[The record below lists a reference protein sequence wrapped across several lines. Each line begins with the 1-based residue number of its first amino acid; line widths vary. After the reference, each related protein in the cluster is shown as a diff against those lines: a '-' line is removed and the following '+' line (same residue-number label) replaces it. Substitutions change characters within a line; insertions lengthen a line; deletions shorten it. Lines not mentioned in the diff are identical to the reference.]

1 MAEYNMQ
8 GKVGIVTGANAG
20 IGKRVALGMA
30 QAGATVI
37 MACRSAER
45 GAAARREVIAQ
56 SGNSDV
62 HLLQVDLSS
71 QASIRAAVAS
81 FEARFGRLDVLIDN
95 AANFDHRLKAP
106 ILTAEGIETV
116 FATNHL
122 GPFLLTNLLLP
133 RLKASAPARVID
145 VASKGLIAYPR
156 LSIEFD
162 NLNGQR
168 KFSMQ
173 HAYYH
178 SKLAQVMFTY
188 DLAERLAD
196 QRRNG
201 QRDPGAGR
209 APGRGPL
216 RPHPRLDAGH
226 IPPQDASGGDLAG
239 GNGRDVPV
247 PGCVARGGNSDRA
260 VHRREPQAGQVV
272 RAILRP
278 RCLAS
283 PVGCQRP
290 AHRGAGDDHPRDGG
304 RACVKA
310 FHRGGR
316 RAGAQRKSE
325 NISER

>member
-45 GAAARREVIAQ
+45 GEAARREIAAQ

-71 QASIRAAVAS
+71 QASIRAAVAD
-81 FEARFGRLDVLIDN
+81 FEARFDRLDVLINN

-106 ILTAEGIETV
+106 VLTAEGIETV

-122 GPFLLTNLLLP
+122 GPFLLTTLLLP
-133 RLKASAPARVID
+133 RLKASAPARVIN
-145 VASKGLIAYPR
+145 VASKGLITYPR

-188 DLAERLAD
+188 DLAERLAGSGVTANVI
-196 QRRNG
+196 RV
-201 QRDPGAGR
+201 PVV
-209 APGRGPL
+209 
-216 RPHPRLDAGH
+216 RLDEGRYDH
-226 IPPQDASGGDLAG
+226 IPAWMQAVYRLKMRLAAISPEEMAETYLYLAAAPEAATLTGQYIDEHRKPVKSSG
-239 GNGRDVPV
+239 P
-247 PGCVARGGNSDRA
+247 SYDRA
-260 VHRREPQAGQVV
+260 VWHRLWDVSAQLTGLGETIPAGEAV
-272 RAILRP
+272 
-278 RCLAS
+278 
-283 PVGCQRP
+283 P
-290 AHRGAGDDHPRDGG
+290 A
-304 RACVKA
+304 
-310 FHRGGR
+310 
-316 RAGAQRKSE
+316 
-325 NISER
+325 